1 MHQSIVV
8 PPLKKGHYQKNRSE
22 EVSQKKKRQ
31 PRFQGQPIKKWL
43 NRIKIRSTSTLSP
56 IMLRWQWLY
65 LLIYTFPCLIPAS
78 ILRRKWRKM
87 FPLSF
92 PKITLFQ
99 LKKKKKQ
106 VVTVARRV
114 SWEFRNIN
122 LLTKNR
128 TLAFPAMFSCC
139 SFLFFLTYFLP
150 SKADKRLNWSSEWN
164 CNDHW

>member
-1 MHQSIVV
+1 MDYQRRSFRSSQ
-8 PPLKKGHYQKNRSE
+8 KKTGSTLRKAAVNSTSQHTARNDRFNGFITPRNTGWLFDHAPEYSCPTPEKRSLPEKQKWRS
-22 EVSQKKKRQ
+22 QPKKKRQ

-99 LKKKKKQ
+99 LKKKKK
-106 VVTVARRV
+106 
-114 SWEFRNIN
+114 N
-122 LLTKNR
+122 K
-128 TLAFPAMFSCC
+128 
-139 SFLFFLTYFLP
+139 
-150 SKADKRLNWSSEWN
+150 WSQ
-164 CNDHW
+164 